1 MNKKTGALS
10 FRISKYDVLK
20 PLLPVFLFILCSIP
34 VFSQSA
40 VTLDRGLG
48 NAVKYF
54 AERLE
59 KGNKIVVL
67 NFSAPTV
74 RLAEYVAEELTA
86 GFVNNGSWTVVD
98 RDNLELIQQEMQFQ
112 LSGEVDDDTVL
123 SIGKKLGAQ
132 IIISGS
138 MEAVGNLFRLR
149 IRAISVETAAI
160 KGINTANI
168 QQDRILAA
176 LAETPPAPAASGTS
190 SAPAGKPPAGSNDS
204 GGSGG
209 RSLPGY
215 LRSSP

>member
-1 MNKKTGALS
+1 MNKRKS
-10 FRISKYDVLK
+10 SLK
-20 PLLPVFLFILCSIP
+20 PFLPAFLFIFCVIP
-34 VFSQSA
+34 VFSQNA

-67 NFSAPTV
+67 NFSAPTA

-86 GFVNNGSWTVVD
+86 TFVNEGSWTVVD
-98 RDNLELIQQEMQFQ
+98 RNNLELLQQEMQFQ

-138 MEAVGNLFRLR
+138 MEAVGDLFRLR
-149 IRAISVETAAI
+149 VRAISVETAAI

-168 QQDRILAA
+168 QRDRILGS
-176 LAETPPAPAASGTS
+176 LAETPPAASATETS
-190 SAPAGKPPAGSNDS
+190 PAPAGKPPASSGS
-204 GGSGG
+204 GGSGGRGG

-215 LRSSP
+215 LLSPP

>member
-1 MNKKTGALS
+1 MNKRKIA
-10 FRISKYDVLK
+10 LK
-20 PLLPVFLFILCSIP
+20 PLLSVFLFIFCPIP
-34 VFSQSA
+34 VFSQNA

-59 KGNKIVVL
+59 KGNKIAVL
-67 NFSAPTV
+67 NFSAPTA

-86 GFVNNGSWTVVD
+86 NFVNDGSWTVVD
-98 RDNLELIQQEMQFQ
+98 RNNLELLQQEMQFQ

-123 SIGKKLGAQ
+123 SIGRKLGAQ

-149 IRAISVETAAI
+149 VRAISVETAAI

-168 QQDRILAA
+168 QRDRILAS
-176 LAETPPAPAASGTS
+176 LAETPPAASAAETS
-190 SAPAGKPPAGSNDS
+190 PAPAGKPPANSGS
-204 GGSGG
+204 GGSGGG

-215 LRSSP
+215 LLSPP

>member
-1 MNKKTGALS
+1 MNKRKN
-10 FRISKYDVLK
+10 VLK
-20 PLLPVFLFILCSIP
+20 SLLPVFFFILCAIP
-34 VFSQSA
+34 VFSQNA

-67 NFSAPTV
+67 NFSAPTA

-98 RDNLELIQQEMQFQ
+98 RNNLELLQQEMQFQ

-149 IRAISVETAAI
+149 VRAISVETAAI

-168 QQDRILAA
+168 QRDMILTS
-176 LAETPPAPAASGTS
+176 LAETPPAASADGTS
-190 SAPAGKPPAGSNDS
+190 PAPAGKPSAGSGS

-215 LRSSP
+215 LRSPP

>member
-1 MNKKTGALS
+1 MNKRKNP
-10 FRISKYDVLK
+10 LK
-20 PLLPVFLFILCSIP
+20 PLLPVFLFILCVIP
-34 VFSQSA
+34 VFSQNA

-48 NAVKYF
+48 NTVKYF

-67 NFSAPTV
+67 NFSAPTA
-74 RLAEYVAEELTA
+74 RLAEYVSEELTA
-86 GFVNNGSWTVVD
+86 NFVNDGSWTVVD
-98 RDNLELIQQEMQFQ
+98 RNNLELLQKEMQFQ

-138 MEAVGNLFRLR
+138 MEAVGDLFRLR
-149 IRAISVETAAI
+149 VRAISVETAAI
-160 KGINTANI
+160 KGISAANI
-168 QQDRILAA
+168 QRDRILAS
-176 LAETPPAPAASGTS
+176 LAETPPAASAGETSPAPARKPS
-190 SAPAGKPPAGSNDS
+190 SAS

-215 LRSSP
+215 LRSPP

>member
-1 MNKKTGALS
+1 MNKKKIALIL
-10 FRISKYDVLK
+10 RASKHTVLK
-20 PLLPVFLFILCSIP
+20 PLLPVFLLILCVTP
-34 VFSQSA
+34 VFSQNA
-40 VTLDRGLG
+40 VMLDRGIG

-67 NFSAPTV
+67 NFSAPTT
-74 RLAEYVAEELTA
+74 RLAEYVSEELTA
-86 GFVNNGSWTVVD
+86 GFVNDGSWTVVD
-98 RDNLELIQQEMQFQ
+98 RDNLELLQQELQFQ
-112 LSGEVDDDTVL
+112 MSGEVDDDTVL

-132 IIISGS
+132 IIVSGS
-138 MEAVGNLFRLR
+138 LEAVGNLFRLR

-160 KGINTANI
+160 KGIHTATI
-168 QQDRILAA
+168 QRDRILAS
-176 LAETPPAPAASGTS
+176 LAETPPAAAETSPAQTKEPPPSNSG
-190 SAPAGKPPAGSNDS
+190 S